1 MPIYDFQCSQC
12 NTKFDEYFRSASERK
27 KLFCPSCQSE
37 NVQKIFS
44 VFGMSV
50 KGGGDAASGSG
61 SGGCGSCTA
70 SSCTGCGS

>member
-1 MPIYDFQCSQC
+1 MPIYDFQCNQC

-37 NVQKIFS
+37 QVKKIFS
-44 VFGMSV
+44 VFGMTA
-50 KGGGDAASGSG
+50 KGGGDVTADSG